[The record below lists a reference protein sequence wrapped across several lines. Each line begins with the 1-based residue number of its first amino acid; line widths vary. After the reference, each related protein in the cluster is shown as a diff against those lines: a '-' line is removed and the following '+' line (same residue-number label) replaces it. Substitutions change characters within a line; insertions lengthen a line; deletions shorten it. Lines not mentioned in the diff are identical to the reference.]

1 MGEIHNDPD
10 LRDIAEGMAEQA
22 RAYLTTTTQVAS
34 GAAPGAVL
42 PLLLLA
48 LSDAL
53 AAGARLGAVGDVVP
67 VERFEPDA
75 GRDTDV
81 DPLRTALA
89 RLFDGLDDY
98 AEITD
103 PLVGAEGGAASLSG
117 DLACVAE
124 CLAKGLQHYDGGREL
139 EGLWW
144 WQFSYVSLWG
154 ERAASALRVLQLA
167 LAHLRLDVEDDVAT
181 EAEYDA
187 LQS

>member
-1 MGEIHNDPD
+1 MGEIEHDPE
-10 LRDIAEGMAEQA
+10 LREIAEETAAEA
-22 RAYLTTTTQVAS
+22 RAYLTTTAQVAA
-34 GAAPGAVL
+34 GATPGAVL

-48 LSDAL
+48 LSDVL
-53 AAGARLGAVGDVVP
+53 AVGARLGAMGDVVP

-75 GRDTDV
+75 GPDTDL
-81 DPLRTALA
+81 DPLRTALS
-89 RLFDGLDDY
+89 RLFDGFDDY
-98 AEITD
+98 VEITD
-103 PLVGAEGGAASLSG
+103 PLVGAEISAASLSG

-124 CLAKGLQHYDGGREL
+124 CLAKGLQHFEAGREL

-154 ERAASALRVLQLA
+154 ERAASGLRVLQSA
-167 LAHLRLDVEDDVAT
+167 LAHLRLDVDDDVAA

>member
-1 MGEIHNDPD
+1 MGEIEHDPE
-10 LRDIAEGMAEQA
+10 LREIGDGVAGQA
-22 RAYLTTTTQVAS
+22 RAYLTTTAQVAG

-48 LSDAL
+48 LSDVL
-53 AAGARLGAVGDVVP
+53 AAGARLGAMGDVVP

-75 GRDTDV
+75 GPDTDL
-81 DPLRTALA
+81 DPLRTALS
-89 RLFDGLDDY
+89 RLFDGFDDY

-103 PLVGAEGGAASLSG
+103 PLVSAEAGTASLSG

-124 CLAKGLQHYDGGREL
+124 CLAKGLQHYEAGREL

>member
-1 MGEIHNDPD
+1 MGEIENDPD
-10 LRDIAEGMAEQA
+10 LQEIAEGMAGQA
-22 RAYLTTTTQVAS
+22 RAYLTTTTQVAAGAVP
-34 GAAPGAVL
+34 GAAL

-48 LSDAL
+48 LSDVL

-67 VERFEPDA
+67 VERFEPDP
-75 GRDTDV
+75 GPDTDL
-81 DPLRTALA
+81 DPLRTAFT
-89 RLFDGLDDY
+89 RLFDGFDDY
-98 AEITD
+98 VEVTD
-103 PLVGAEGGAASLSG
+103 PLVGPEIGAASLSG

-124 CLAKGLQHYDGGREL
+124 CLAKGLQHYETGREL

-154 ERAASALRVLQLA
+154 ERAASGLRVLQSA

-187 LQS
+187 LQT

>member
-67 VERFEPDA
+67 VP
-75 GRDTDV
+75 V
-81 DPLRTALA
+81 P
-89 RLFDGLDDY
+89 
-98 AEITD
+98 
-103 PLVGAEGGAASLSG
+103 PVGAGPLPGATGPAAPVPSFAMSA
-117 DLACVAE
+117 DESTPAWSPSSS
-124 CLAKGLQHYDGGREL
+124 QNMPPPRP
-139 EGLWW
+139 
-144 WQFSYVSLWG
+144 F
-154 ERAASALRVLQLA
+154 ERM
-167 LAHLRLDVEDDVAT
+167 
-181 EAEYDA
+181 
-187 LQS
+187 

>member
-1 MGEIHNDPD
+1 M
-10 LRDIAEGMAEQA
+10 
-22 RAYLTTTTQVAS
+22 
-34 GAAPGAVL
+34 
-42 PLLLLA
+42 
-48 LSDAL
+48 
-53 AAGARLGAVGDVVP
+53 
-67 VERFEPDA
+67 
-75 GRDTDV
+75 
-81 DPLRTALA
+81 
-89 RLFDGLDDY
+89 
-98 AEITD
+98 
-103 PLVGAEGGAASLSG
+103 
-117 DLACVAE
+117 AE